1 MEREIKKKEKRKK
14 IKEPGC
20 KNQEPR
26 TKIKETRC
34 RMQEPGCKS
43 QDKRTKC
50 LKPVATFTFS
60 LLTFNFAR

>member
-1 MEREIKKKEKRKK
+1 MQ
-14 IKEPGC
+14 EPGC

-60 LLTFNFAR
+60 LSTFNI